1 MTVRR
6 ILTVSE
12 SDSGGGAGI
21 QADIKTIMAF
31 GGYASSAITSVTAQ
45 NSRGVQEY
53 MSIEPSFV
61 ALQMRAVL
69 DDIGADAIKIGLL
82 GGTQMINDVSDVL
95 DDLLEKDIK
104 IVVDPS
110 MVERD
115 GSVMIDQETIA
126 TLKRRLLVRATVL
139 TPNLREAEL
148 LTGMKI
154 HDIDDMKHAADMIR
168 TLGAD
173 AVVLKGGQISGEKVV
188 DLVATNDGET
198 IFESPILRTRHTQG
212 AGATLSTA
220 IAICIAEG
228 MDTVSAVRRS
238 LDYLNRAIE
247 TAYGFGQGAGPINHG
262 HPIER
267 SRFIAA

>member
-1 MTVRR
+1 MAAKR
-6 ILTVSE
+6 ILTVAE
-12 SDSGGGAGI
+12 SDSGGGSGI

-31 GGYASSAITSVTAQ
+31 GAYASSAVTSVTAQ
-45 NSRGVQEY
+45 NSKGVQEY
-53 MSIEPSFV
+53 VNIEPSFV
-61 ALQMRAVL
+61 AMQMRAVL
-69 DDIGADAIKIGLL
+69 SDIGADAIKVGLL

-95 DDLLEKDIK
+95 DELLGRDIK
-104 IVVDPS
+104 IIVDPS
-110 MVERD
+110 MVARD
-115 GSVMIDQETIA
+115 GLAMLDQETIA

-154 HDIDDMKHAADMIR
+154 HDLDDMKHAADMLR

-173 AVVLKGGQISGEKVV
+173 AVVLKGGAISGDTVI
-188 DLVATNDGET
+188 DLVATNQGET
-198 IFESPILRTRHTQG
+198 LFESPIMRTRHTQG

-220 IAICIAEG
+220 IAVCLAEG
-228 MDTVSAVRRS
+228 MDIASAVRRS

-262 HPIER
+262 HIIEAKR
-267 SRFIAA
+267 DAA